1 MLITSNEHDTSS
13 GQANPTEWPSDII
26 IRTPRIQD
34 SMTMLSPFRPNI
46 LYTVFPTLQS
56 KSSPY
61 YCEQNQHN
69 FQITCLPGKAL
80 RYDLRMDGIVLNQDI
95 NLGILGQRMS
105 TRPAHSMTT
114 AALSYGYPL
123 LDILP
128 ANKLDDSRAQ
138 NELLDSFVVPNF
150 SASSEYFSE
159 HEPLLASDDTWRR
172 STQRNYS
179 PGYEAVERGAPVKS
193 IKTDQDDTRLPWPL
207 G

>member
-1 MLITSNEHDTSS
+1 
-13 GQANPTEWPSDII
+13 
-26 IRTPRIQD
+26 
-34 SMTMLSPFRPNI
+34 
-46 LYTVFPTLQS
+46 
-56 KSSPY
+56 
-61 YCEQNQHN
+61 
-69 FQITCLPGKAL
+69 
-80 RYDLRMDGIVLNQDI
+80 MDGIVVNQDI
-95 NLGILGQRMS
+95 NLGILGQRIS

-150 SASSEYFSE
+150 SASSEFFSE

-172 STQRNYS
+172 SPQSNYS
-179 PGYEAVERGAPVKS
+179 PGYEAMERGAPVKS